1 MGNQYIY
8 MNGEFVEKEKA
19 VVSVYDHG
27 FLYGDGVFEGIRSYG
42 GNVFCLKEHVK
53 RLYESAKS
61 ILLTIP
67 MPVEEM
73 EEAVLQTLQKNE
85 YAEAYIRLIVS
96 RGKGDLGLDP
106 RSCVKPS
113 VIIIAEQLKLF
124 PQEFY
129 DNGLSVVSVASRRN
143 TPDALDPRIKSMNYL
158 NNVLVKIE
166 AAQAG
171 VLEALM
177 LNQQG
182 YVCEGSGDNV
192 FIVKDGKVL
201 TPPSYLGALEGI
213 TRNSVIQLC
222 ERLNIS
228 YEERPFTRHDVY
240 VADEVFLTG
249 TAAELIPVVKVDS
262 REIGDGKPGSVTK
275 RLTEEFKKLTRER
288 GVRVPGLAESL
299 A

>member
-1 MGNQYIY
+1 MKKWKKQFYIH
-8 MNGEFVEKEKA
+8 F
-19 VVSVYDHG
+19 
-27 FLYGDGVFEGIRSYG
+27 
-42 GNVFCLKEHVK
+42 
-53 RLYESAKS
+53 
-61 ILLTIP
+61 
-67 MPVEEM
+67 
-73 EEAVLQTLQKNE
+73 KNE
-85 YAEAYIRLIVS
+85 YADAYIRLIVS
-96 RGKGDLGLDP
+96 RGKGDLGTDP

-192 FIVKDGKVL
+192 FVVKDGKVL
-201 TPPSYLGALEGI
+201 TPPSYLG
-213 TRNSVIQLC
+213 R
-222 ERLNIS
+222 
-228 YEERPFTRHDVY
+228 
-240 VADEVFLTG
+240 
-249 TAAELIPVVKVDS
+249 
-262 REIGDGKPGSVTK
+262 
-275 RLTEEFKKLTRER
+275 
-288 GVRVPGLAESL
+288 
-299 A
+299 

>member
-1 MGNQYIY
+1 M
-8 MNGEFVEKEKA
+8 
-19 VVSVYDHG
+19 
-27 FLYGDGVFEGIRSYG
+27 
-42 GNVFCLKEHVK
+42 
-53 RLYESAKS
+53 YESAKS

-67 MPVEEM
+67 LTVDEM
-73 EEAVLQTLQKNE
+73 EEAVYRHFKNE
-85 YAEAYIRLIVS
+85 YADAYIRLIVS

-182 YVCEGSGDNV
+182 YVCEGS
-192 FIVKDGKVL
+192 
-201 TPPSYLGALEGI
+201 
-213 TRNSVIQLC
+213 
-222 ERLNIS
+222 
-228 YEERPFTRHDVY
+228 
-240 VADEVFLTG
+240 
-249 TAAELIPVVKVDS
+249 
-262 REIGDGKPGSVTK
+262 EIM
-275 RLTEEFKKLTRER
+275 F
-288 GVRVPGLAESL
+288 SL
-299 A
+299 

>member
-1 MGNQYIY
+1 MT
-8 MNGEFVEKEKA
+8 KWK
-19 VVSVYDHG
+19 
-27 FLYGDGVFEGIRSYG
+27 
-42 GNVFCLKEHVK
+42 K
-53 RLYESAKS
+53 RFYRHF
-61 ILLTIP
+61 
-67 MPVEEM
+67 
-73 EEAVLQTLQKNE
+73 KNE
-85 YAEAYIRLIVS
+85 YADAYIRLIVS

-192 FIVKDGKVL
+192 FVVKDGKVL

-213 TRNSVIQLC
+213 TRNSVIELC
-222 ERLNIS
+222 ERLHIPC
-228 YEERPFTRHDVY
+228 EERPFTRHDVY

-275 RLTEEFKKLTRER
+275 QLTEEFKN
-288 GVRVPGLAESL
+288 
-299 A
+299 

>member
-67 MPVEEM
+67 LTVDEM

-85 YAEAYIRLIVS
+85 YADAYIRLIVS

-192 FIVKDGKVL
+192 FVVKDGKVL

-213 TRNSVIQLC
+213 TRNSVI
-222 ERLNIS
+222 
-228 YEERPFTRHDVY
+228 
-240 VADEVFLTG
+240 
-249 TAAELIPVVKVDS
+249 
-262 REIGDGKPGSVTK
+262 
-275 RLTEEFKKLTRER
+275 
-288 GVRVPGLAESL
+288 
-299 A
+299 

>member
-67 MPVEEM
+67 MLVEEM

-85 YAEAYIRLIVS
+85 YADAYIRLIVS

-213 TRNSVIQLC
+213 TRNSVIELC

>member
-85 YAEAYIRLIVS
+85 YADAYIRLIVS

-143 TPDALDPRIKSMNYL
+143 TPDALDPRIKLMNYL

-213 TRNSVIQLC
+213 TRNSVIELC

-228 YEERPFTRHDVY
+228 CKERPFTRHDVY

>member
-1 MGNQYIY
+1 M
-8 MNGEFVEKEKA
+8 
-19 VVSVYDHG
+19 
-27 FLYGDGVFEGIRSYG
+27 
-42 GNVFCLKEHVK
+42 
-53 RLYESAKS
+53 
-61 ILLTIP
+61 
-67 MPVEEM
+67 
-73 EEAVLQTLQKNE
+73 
-85 YAEAYIRLIVS
+85 
-96 RGKGDLGLDP
+96 
-106 RSCVKPS
+106 KPS

-213 TRNSVIQLC
+213 TRNSVIELC

-228 YEERPFTRHDVY
+228 CEERPFTRHDVY

>member
-67 MPVEEM
+67 MTVEEM
-73 EEAVLQTLQKNE
+73 EEAVLHTLQKNE
-85 YAEAYIRLIVS
+85 YADAYIRLIVS

-192 FIVKDGKVL
+192 FVVKDGKVL

-213 TRNSVIQLC
+213 TRNSVIELC
-222 ERLNIS
+222 ERLNIPC
-228 YEERPFTRHDVY
+228 EERPFTRHDVY

-275 RLTEEFKKLTRER
+275 QLTEEFKKLTRER
-288 GVRVPGLAESL
+288 GVRVPGLTESL

>member
-85 YAEAYIRLIVS
+85 YADAYIRLIVS

-213 TRNSVIQLC
+213 TRNSVIELC

-228 YEERPFTRHDVY
+228 CKERPFTRHDVY

>member
-1 MGNQYIY
+1 

-85 YAEAYIRLIVS
+85 YADAYIRLIVS

-106 RSCVKPS
+106 RTCVKPS

-213 TRNSVIQLC
+213 TRNSVIELC

>member
-27 FLYGDGVFEGIRSYG
+27 FLYGDGVFKGIRSYG
-42 GNVFCLKEHVK
+42 GNVFCIKEHVK
-53 RLYESAKS
+53 RLDEISEIYFTNNSNDGRRNGRS
-61 ILLTIP
+61 SLH
-67 MPVEEM
+67 
-73 EEAVLQTLQKNE
+73 TLQKNE
-85 YAEAYIRLIVS
+85 YTDAYIRLIVS

-192 FIVKDGKVL
+192 FVVKDGKVL
-201 TPPSYLGALEGI
+201 APPSYLGALEGI
-213 TRNSVIQLC
+213 TRNSVIELC
-222 ERLNIS
+222 ERLSIPC
-228 YEERPFTRHDVY
+228 EERPFTRHDVY
-240 VADEVFLTG
+240 IADEVFLTG

-275 RLTEEFKKLTRER
+275 QLTEEFKKLTRER
-288 GVRVPGLAESL
+288 GVRVPRLTESL

>member
-1 MGNQYIY
+1 M
-8 MNGEFVEKEKA
+8 
-19 VVSVYDHG
+19 
-27 FLYGDGVFEGIRSYG
+27 
-42 GNVFCLKEHVK
+42 
-53 RLYESAKS
+53 
-61 ILLTIP
+61 
-67 MPVEEM
+67 
-73 EEAVLQTLQKNE
+73 
-85 YAEAYIRLIVS
+85 
-96 RGKGDLGLDP
+96 
-106 RSCVKPS
+106 KPS

-192 FIVKDGKVL
+192 FVVKDGKVL

-213 TRNSVIQLC
+213 TRNSVIELC
-222 ERLNIS
+222 ERLHIPCEES
-228 YEERPFTRHDVY
+228 YH
-240 VADEVFLTG
+240 L
-249 TAAELIPVVKVDS
+249 
-262 REIGDGKPGSVTK
+262 
-275 RLTEEFKKLTRER
+275 
-288 GVRVPGLAESL
+288 LAMTYM
-299 A
+299 

>member
-1 MGNQYIY
+1 MGNQSIY

-67 MPVEEM
+67 MTVDEM
-73 EEAVLQTLQKNE
+73 EEAVVQTLQKNE
-85 YAEAYIRLIVS
+85 YTDAYIRLIVS

-213 TRNSVIQLC
+213 TRNSVIELC
-222 ERLNIS
+222 ERLSIPC
-228 YEERPFTRHDVY
+228 EERPFTRHDVY
-240 VADEVFLTG
+240 VVDEVFLTG

-262 REIGDGKPGSVTK
+262 REIGDGKPGDVTK

-288 GVRVPGLAESL
+288 GVRVPGLAASL

>member
-1 MGNQYIY
+1 
-8 MNGEFVEKEKA
+8 
-19 VVSVYDHG
+19 
-27 FLYGDGVFEGIRSYG
+27 
-42 GNVFCLKEHVK
+42 
-53 RLYESAKS
+53 
-61 ILLTIP
+61 
-67 MPVEEM
+67 M

-85 YAEAYIRLIVS
+85 YADAYIRLIVS

-192 FIVKDGKVL
+192 FVVKDGKVL

-213 TRNSVIQLC
+213 TRNSVIELC

-228 YEERPFTRHDVY
+228 CEERPFTRHDVY

-275 RLTEEFKKLTRER
+275 QLTEEFKKLTRER

-299 A
+299 L

>member
-85 YAEAYIRLIVS
+85 YADAYIRLIVS

-106 RSCVKPS
+106 RTCVKPS

-213 TRNSVIQLC
+213 TRNSVIELC